1 MSRSNPTENNPHPC
15 QLWLEWKGGDG
26 HLSYYDKTRGDNGER
41 VRLDVDKKPFTFIYL
56 DQTSTVKGYSKP
68 LKVGL
73 FANEV
78 RDTRVESITVKLHG
92 TKQVVASGLWNDIKD
107 VVTSKRN
114 GGGFA
119 KNVYIAYKDGPG
131 LKIGCIQMSGC
142 ALGPWFEFFDANR
155 KAVESK
161 CVSIS
166 RGEKDDTGGV
176 EFVPPLFAIRDISP
190 ETDEAAKKLDV
201 ELQSFLTAYF
211 ARSQSA
217 PAPAQPGAS
226 NQAAPPDGHHAE
238 DAAADSEAA
247 AQESG
252 GDDCPF

>member
-1 MSRSNPTENNPHPC
+1 MLFRS
-15 QLWLEWKGGDG
+15 
-26 HLSYYDKTRGDNGER
+26 
-41 VRLDVDKKPFTFIYL
+41 
-56 DQTSTVKGYSKP
+56 
-68 LKVGL
+68 
-73 FANEV
+73 
-78 RDTRVESITVKLHG
+78 
-92 TKQVVASGLWNDIKD
+92 
-107 VVTSKRN
+107 
-114 GGGFA
+114 
-119 KNVYIAYKDGPG
+119 
-131 LKIGCIQMSGC
+131 IGCIQMSGC

-161 CVSIS
+161 CVSIT

-217 PAPAQPGAS
+217 PSQPGAS
-226 NQAAPPDGHHAE
+226 NQAAPSDDHHTG
-238 DAAADSEAA
+238 DAAADAEAA
-247 AQESG
+247 AQQAA